1 MKRMSR
7 NVTLSVEFQTMAP
20 RDLAGMGVVGSGI
33 SSWSPSDDIL
43 SHLFHVTR
51 DYSVIG
57 SMTGMGDTGIKT
69 WSMTTG
75 ASRKRGQED

>member
-20 RDLAGMGVVGSGI
+20 GDLAGMGVVGSGI

-43 SHLFHVTR
+43 SHLFHVMT
-51 DYSVIG
+51 VIG
-57 SMTGMGDTGIKT
+57 SMTGMRDTGIKT